1 MILFIP
7 FLDPLDKDNSIIR
20 NLNHKTFCNVYRNEM
35 KQTGAQDKMNCSRL
49 LCDETMKQPNYY
61 LVILSSYRPIVNN

>member
-1 MILFIP
+1 
-7 FLDPLDKDNSIIR
+7 
-20 NLNHKTFCNVYRNEM
+20 M
-35 KQTGAQDKMNCSRL
+35 KQTGGQDKMDCSRL